1 MEWVINGA
9 ERRIPVEIDGVKLLP
24 YRGPFVTPPQRE
36 RKYGARLY
44 HLSRPGQQK
53 ILRSIEEAVKRV
65 GLTDGMTISFHHH
78 FRNGDRVMNMV
89 LETLERMGFKNL
101 TIAPSSLFP
110 CQEEVLLRCLKN
122 GVVKHIEGG
131 GLRGKIGRY
140 VSEGNLER
148 PVRIRSHG
156 GRVRAIEAGELHI
169 DVAFIGAP
177 TADEMGNLT
186 GVYGPSACGP
196 LSYSMADALYAD
208 RVVAITDNLVPFP
221 LDRFSISMEYVDYVV
236 VVDKIGNPEDIVF
249 GSLKVTSSPTRLK
262 IAKDAVRLAYE
273 TVYVKEGFTF
283 QAGAGGISL
292 AFVNFLAELMR
303 EKGIRARWANGGTTS
318 YLVDMLREDLVEYL
332 TTAQAFDLTAI
343 DSMRV
348 DKNHL
353 EVSIGFYANPH
364 NKGTLV
370 NLLDLAVLGAT
381 EVDENFNVNT
391 VTYSSGYLAEP
402 VGGHSDVAAGSKLTI
417 ITVPLIRGRFPS
429 VVEEVTT
436 VVTPGETVD
445 AVVTERGIA
454 INPRREDLLERL
466 EGSDLP
472 IRDIEEL
479 RREAYSLTGGK
490 KEPPFGENIA
500 ALVEYRDGTIID
512 VVREV
517 KT

>member
-1 MEWVINGA
+1 MQWVVNEVGRKIPREVGG
-9 ERRIPVEIDGVKLLP
+9 RRLIP
-24 YRGPFVTPPQRE
+24 YRGPFVTPPQSE
-36 RKYGARLY
+36 RKYGPKLY
-44 HLSRPGQQK
+44 HISRPGQQK
-53 ILRSIEEAVKRV
+53 VLHSIEEAIRRV
-65 GLTDGMTISFHHH
+65 GLKDGMTISFHHH

-89 LETLERMGFKNL
+89 LETIERMGYKNI

-110 CQEEVLLRCLKN
+110 CQEEVLLRCLSK
-122 GVVKHIEGG
+122 GVVTHIEGG

-140 VSEGNLER
+140 VSHGNLKE

-186 GVYGPSACGP
+186 GLYGPSACGP
-196 LSYSMADALYAD
+196 LSYSVADAMYAD
-208 RVVAITDNLVPFP
+208 RVIAITDNLVPFP

-249 GSLKVTSSPTRLK
+249 GSLKITSSPTRLK
-262 IAKDAVRLAYE
+262 IAKDAVQLAYE
-273 TVYVKEGFTF
+273 AGYVKEGFTF

-318 YLVDMLREDLVEYL
+318 YLVDLLREGLVDYL
-332 TTAQAFDLTAI
+332 STGQAFDLTAI

-353 EVSIGFYANPH
+353 EISIGYYANPH

-381 EVDENFNVNT
+381 EVDVNFNVNT
-391 VTYSSGYLAEP
+391 VTYSSGFLAEP
-402 VGGHSDVAAGSKLTI
+402 IGGHSDVAAGSKFTI
-417 ITVPLIRGRFPS
+417 LTVPLIRGRFPT
-429 VVEEVTT
+429 VVDEVTT

-454 INPRREDLLERL
+454 INPRREDVLEAL
-466 EGSDLP
+466 EGTSLP
-472 IRDIEEL
+472 IKEIEEL
-479 RREAYSLTGGK
+479 RREAYRITGGK
-490 KEPPFGENIA
+490 KKPPWGEKIV
-500 ALVEYRDGTIID
+500 ALVEYRDGTILD
-512 VVREV
+512 VVKEV
-517 KT
+517 KV